1 MRYLFGKE
9 KEEAEKFIDLAA
21 IVAKGSSC
29 LRAKC
34 GAVIVKENEVI
45 GYGFNS
51 PPGNKKLEKCLKEDL
66 PEGFKSDRTCCIH
79 AEERA
84 IMLALKKDPQ
94 GTALPGSRLYFIRL
108 DEKGEKTF
116 AGKPYC
122 TICSKMA
129 LDTGISEFTL
139 WHEGGICVYETE
151 EYNRLSFEYNG

>member
-1 MRYLFGKE
+1 MKYLSGKE
-9 KEEAEKFIDLAA
+9 KEEAEKCMDLAA

-34 GAVIVKENEVI
+34 GSVIVKENEVI

-51 PPGNKKLEKCLKEDL
+51 PPGNKKLEKCLKDDL

-84 IMLALKKDPQ
+84 IILALKKDPQ
-94 GTALPGSRLYFIRL
+94 GTALLGSRLYFIRL
-108 DEKGEKTF
+108 DERGEKTF

-139 WHEGGICVYETE
+139 WHEEGICVYETE
-151 EYNRLSFEYNG
+151 EYNRLSFEYKG